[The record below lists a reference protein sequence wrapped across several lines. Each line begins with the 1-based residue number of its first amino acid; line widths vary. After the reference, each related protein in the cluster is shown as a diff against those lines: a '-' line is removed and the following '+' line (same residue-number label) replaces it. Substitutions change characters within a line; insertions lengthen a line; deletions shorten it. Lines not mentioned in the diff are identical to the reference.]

1 MHVSAKWKLT
11 MSLKKSTRTTAP
23 RPSLSVLGCSL
34 LSLLARKERTG
45 YELSRFTSGVRSMI
59 FASSGHSNIYKELA
73 KLKRHN
79 YVKFRVIKEARPF
92 DKKVYS
98 LTALGLSTLQCWLK
112 SEPELFSN
120 RQELNIRAHALWL
133 LSKKDATAFLDK
145 QIELAAQEIA
155 SLEEHG
161 AYLQKQNQVTFPPS
175 ARHPLFG
182 TYSNILLEIDSR
194 KLIIGWCN
202 WIKKQWDLSKPAR
215 ARSS

>member
-1 MHVSAKWKLT
+1 MLSNAFLPKRKPM
-11 MSLKKSTRTTAP
+11 MSVKKSTKKTAP
-23 RPSLSVLGCSL
+23 RASLSVLGCSL

-73 KLKRHN
+73 KLKRDN

-98 LTALGLSTLQCWLK
+98 LTELGRSTLQSWLK

-133 LSKKDATAFLDK
+133 LSKKDAAAFLDK
-145 QIELAAQEIA
+145 QIKLAAQEIA
-155 SLEEHG
+155 SLEAHS
-161 AYLQKQNQVTFPPS
+161 AYLQSENQVTFPPV

-182 TYSNILLEIDSR
+182 TYSNILLEINSR
-194 KLIIGWCN
+194 KLTIDWCT
-202 WIKKQWDLSKPAR
+202 WIQQQWDTNKTA
-215 ARSS
+215 